1 MADLSPEP
9 IAEAIE
15 RGDRTLH
22 FACANGRENGPYDLD
37 GFAIMRE
44 GARLI
49 PPMGL
54 RVDGQ
59 SIVATFASPLQ
70 AGDEVA

>member
-9 IAEAIE
+9 IAEAIA

-37 GFAIMRE
+37 GFAVLRE

-49 PPMGL
+49 TPMGI

-59 SIVATFASPLQ
+59 SIVATFAAPLES
-70 AGDEVA
+70 GDEVA